1 MEPEDAPVSP
11 KGLGDGSGNTPTSL
25 TAAGRVNQACASC
38 RRKKVR
44 CDGVQPHCGNCISRN
59 ISCTYLAQ
67 KKRGRP
73 P

>member
-1 MEPEDAPVSP
+1 MTAS
-11 KGLGDGSGNTPTSL
+11 TT
-25 TAAGRVNQACASC
+25 TAAAGRVNQACASC

-44 CDGVQPHCGNCISRN
+44 CDGVQPSCGNCISRGMA
-59 ISCTYLAQ
+59 CTYLAQ